1 MASFYWLRR
10 NYCKTNYKRN
20 VTLCSAKK
28 MHCTQCCHNH
38 CESGMLE
45 PHVQWVQLPFAL
57 CIQKFLGAMRVQAE
71 GATDTR
77 SAEIT

>member
-1 MASFYWLRR
+1 MAGFYWLRR

-28 MHCTQCCHNH
+28 MHCAQCCHNH

-45 PHVQWVQLPFAL
+45 PHGAVGAIAL
-57 CIQKFLGAMRVQAE
+57 CIQKLLGAVRVQAD